1 MNISRTARNVVA
13 CVFLLLSVLLGTM
26 AMAGSKA
33 VGLIDTPEPLQRIL
47 APLAVD
53 PALRQAL
60 PQELSATLSA
70 RITEEIS
77 LPSILLIPLERATT
91 IAAGALLDTPSF
103 ATSWEQTVETSR
115 ADFVKRLDA
124 AAAAPEDTEQVS
136 LRLDVAPLV
145 GSGYEALH
153 SSLAGSRLGALLP
166 NTLNVPSTVL
176 DTGWPQVSQV
186 PTETLNSW
194 LALARGWGWFAAG
207 AVLAAVL
214 GLLSGIGA
222 GRRTA
227 VLIAGAAA
235 VVLGGI
241 VRARFSSLLAAGTQD
256 AHAQGTSVESLV
268 TTALITGLRGELGS
282 ITTILIGAGVVVVL
296 GSIGWL
302 WARSKVVR
310 APRAS

>member
-13 CVFLLLSVLLGTM
+13 CVFLLLSVLLGTI
-26 AMAGSKA
+26 AMVGSKA
-33 VGLIDTPEPLQRIL
+33 VELIDTPEPLQRIL

-60 PQELSATLSA
+60 PKELSATLSA
-70 RITEEIS
+70 QITEEIS
-77 LPSILLIPLERATT
+77 LPSIFLIPLEKATT

-103 ATSWEQTVETSR
+103 AASWEQTVETSR
-115 ADFVKRLDA
+115 ADFVSRLDA
-124 AAAAPEDTEQVS
+124 AAAAPEGTEQVS

-166 NTLNVPSTVL
+166 NTLDIPPAVL
-176 DTGWPQVSQV
+176 DTGWPQASHL

-214 GLLSGIGA
+214 GLLIGIGA
-222 GRRTA
+222 GRRVA

-241 VRARFSSLLAAGTQD
+241 VRASFTSRLSAGTQD
-256 AHAQGTSVESLV
+256 ANAQGTSVESLV

-282 ITTILIGAGVVVVL
+282 ITTILIGGGFVVVL

-302 WARSKVVR
+302 WARSRVVR
-310 APRAS
+310 APRAG

>member
-13 CVFLLLSVLLGTM
+13 CVFLLLSVLLGTI
-26 AMAGSKA
+26 AMVGSKA
-33 VGLIDTPEPLQRIL
+33 VELIDTPEPLQRIL
-47 APLAVD
+47 VPLAVD

-60 PQELSATLSA
+60 PKELSATLSA
-70 RITEEIS
+70 QITEEIS
-77 LPSILLIPLERATT
+77 LPSIFLIPLEKATT

-103 ATSWEQTVETSR
+103 AASWEQTVETSR
-115 ADFVKRLDA
+115 ADFVSRLDA
-124 AAAAPEDTEQVS
+124 AAAAPEGTEQVS

-166 NTLNVPSTVL
+166 NTLDIPPAVL
-176 DTGWPQVSQV
+176 DTGWPQASHL

-207 AVLAAVL
+207 AVLAAIL
-214 GLLSGIGA
+214 GLRSGIGA

-241 VRARFSSLLAAGTQD
+241 VRASFTSRLSTGTQD
-256 AHAQGTSVESLV
+256 ASAQGASVESLV
-268 TTALITGLRGELGS
+268 TTALITGLRSELGS
-282 ITTILIGAGVVVVL
+282 ITTILIGGGVVVVL

-302 WARSKVVR
+302 WARSKVVD
-310 APRAS
+310 APRAG